1 MVLAQVPADTLEVQ
15 MERMCD
21 EGDYFGSL
29 HAAEQLMQHYSTAE
43 PPDSTH
49 YIHALSRHAKYLSYL
64 GRLDEALEEGETVR
78 SYHERHTGTQTA
90 EYATA
95 LLDLGGYH
103 SRSGHYPE
111 AVKIGEEVLK
121 LRKKLFGTNSVEYA
135 QSLNHLAKYLS
146 YVSQFRRA
154 IQLETE
160 AIEIRSRL
168 CGEDD
173 ATYAQMISNLAG
185 YYSRSGNYDKAVEY
199 GERAIEI
206 RSRLLGKH
214 HPDYAQ
220 SVNHLARYYSYKGD
234 YYRALSYGNRAVELR
249 REIYG
254 DLHPETAQS
263 LSNLAGY
270 YSRMGN
276 YLAAVK
282 KGREALDI
290 REKIMGHDHPDYAQS
305 VNNLGKYYYF
315 LGDYMKAV
323 EWGQKALELREQ
335 SGGRWTR
342 DYAQALSNLADYQDA
357 LGNTEEALRL
367 GTLAIVIRDSLL
379 GRQHPDYAESL
390 NSLAAYYYH
399 EGDYAAAV
407 RYGEQAVERNEA
419 ILSIGHPTYA
429 QSLSRLALYYDANL
443 QPDSAQSAAIRATD
457 RYTSV
462 ILQSFVNMTAT
473 ERTFYWHTVSHWY
486 LSTLP
491 RLTARHP
498 TQAMIENCY
507 NATLLAK
514 GILLN
519 SEIEMHNLILES
531 GDPQL
536 ADRYQRLQQTR
547 RLLSQQFEMPVA
559 KRTLN
564 VDSLFRIVRSEE
576 HLLVQKS
583 KVYGDYTQNL
593 RIDWTAVRDHLQPGE
608 LSVEFIRFQSNDG
621 DSTYYAA
628 LTLRSHYDTPH
639 FTVLTSDEAL
649 KKVRRRNRYTNDQLA
664 TLLLRSLEQELDSVT
679 TLYFSPAGELYN
691 LAIEAMPLWD
701 NGGYTGDRWQMYRL
715 SSTRCLAKPREDMP
729 LHEAT
734 VYGGLLYEVPQEKT
748 DWAAQQEE
756 DEEPVIITQTQV
768 LGETPVLPDSLHSS
782 GGVPYLP
789 GTLAEAD
796 EIAAQL
802 QQHGIH
808 PTLYTGTKGTEDSF
822 RQLATHSSQILHIA
836 THGFYWTEREAE
848 LTAKRKQLRFL
859 SMYRKD
865 ENPEDRMLLGSGLLL
880 TGANAALQGHEL
892 SPGHDDGILTAREIS
907 RTDLRSVHLVV
918 LSACQTGLG
927 TITGD
932 GVFGL
937 QRSFK
942 KAGCQTLLMSLWK
955 VDDRA
960 TAMLMENF
968 YQRLTEGH
976 TMQESL
982 HMAQKTVRD
991 YAPDAAKPDSHPF
1004 ANPFFWGGFILLDA
1018 LE

>member
-1 MVLAQVPADTLEVQ
+1 

-21 EGDYFGSL
+21 EGDYSGSL
-29 HAAEQLMQHYSTAE
+29 HAAEQLMLQYSTAE
-43 PPDSTH
+43 PPDSTR
-49 YIHALSRHAKYLSYL
+49 YIHALSRHAKFLSYL

-78 SYHERHTGTQTA
+78 SYHEHHTGTQTA

-146 YVSQFRRA
+146 YVSQFSRS

-160 AIEIRSRL
+160 ALDIRRRL
-168 CGEDD
+168 CGEND
-173 ATYAQMISNLAG
+173 ATYAQMVSNLAG
-185 YYSRSGNYDKAVEY
+185 YYSRSGNFDKAIEY
-199 GERAIEI
+199 GEQAIVI
-206 RSRLLGKH
+206 RSRVLGKH

-220 SVNHLARYYSYKGD
+220 SVNHLARYFSYKGD
-234 YYRALSYGNRAVELR
+234 HYRSLSYGNRAVELR

-254 DLHPETAQS
+254 EMHPETAQS

-276 YLAAVK
+276 YQAAVK

-290 REKIMGHDHPDYAQS
+290 REKVLGKDHPDYAQS

-315 LGDYMKAV
+315 LGDYSNAV
-323 EWGQKALELREQ
+323 EWGQQALELHEK

-342 DYAQALSNLADYQDA
+342 DYAQSLSNLADYQDA
-357 LGNTEEALRL
+357 MGNTSEALRL
-367 GTLAIVIRDSLL
+367 GTLSFVIRDSLL
-379 GRQHPDYAESL
+379 GRDNPDYAESL

-399 EGDYAAAV
+399 EGNYEAAV
-407 RYGEQAVERNEA
+407 RYGELAVERNEA
-419 ILSIGHPTYA
+419 ILSVGHPSYA
-429 QSLSRLALYYDANL
+429 QSLSRLALYYDANQ
-443 QPDSAQSAAIRATD
+443 QPDSAQSAAIRATE
-457 RYTSV
+457 RYTNV
-462 ILQSFVNMTAT
+462 ILLSFVNLTAT
-473 ERTFYWHTVSHWY
+473 ERTFYWHTVSRWY

-491 RLTARHP
+491 QLTAHHP
-498 TQAMIENCY
+498 TQAMIENTY

-531 GDPQL
+531 GDLQL
-536 ADRYQRLQQTR
+536 AERYQRLQQTR

-576 HLLVQKS
+576 HVLVQKS

-608 LSVEFIRFQSNDG
+608 LSVEFIRFRDTTT

-628 LTLRSHYDTPH
+628 FTLRSDYDTPH
-639 FTVLTSDEAL
+639 FTIVTSDEAL
-649 KKVRRRNRYTNDQLA
+649 KRVRRRNRYTNDQLA
-664 TLLLRSLEQELDSVT
+664 TLLLRPLEQELDSVT

-691 LAIEAMPLWD
+691 LAVEALPLWD
-701 NGGYTGDRWQMYRL
+701 DEGYTGDRWQMYRL
-715 SSTRCLAKPREDMP
+715 SSTRNLAKPHEDMP

-734 VYGGLLYEVPQEKT
+734 VYGGLLYEVPQERT
-748 DWAAQQEE
+748 DQAVQPDEG
-756 DEEPVIITQTQV
+756 EEPVIITQTQV
-768 LGETPVLPDSLHSS
+768 LGETPVLPDSLQQ
-782 GGVPYLP
+782 GGVKYLP

-796 EIAAQL
+796 DIASQL

-808 PTLYTGTKGTEDSF
+808 STLYTGRQGTEETF
-822 RQLATHSSQILHIA
+822 RQLGVNGTQVLHIA
-836 THGFYWTEREAE
+836 THGFYWTEREVDQ
-848 LTAKRKQLRFL
+848 TVQRKQLRFL

-865 ENPEDRMLLGSGLLL
+865 DNPEDRMLLGSGLLL
-880 TGANAALQGHEL
+880 TGANAALQGREV

-907 RTDLRSVHLVV
+907 RTDLRSVNLVV

-927 TITGD
+927 TVTGD

-976 TMQESL
+976 TMQASL
-982 HMAQKTVRD
+982 HMAQKAVRD

-1004 ANPFFWGGFILLDA
+1004 ANPFYWGGFILLDA

>member
-1 MVLAQVPADTLEVQ
+1 

-29 HAAEQLMQHYSTAE
+29 HAAEQLMLQYSTAE
-43 PPDSTH
+43 PPDSTR
-49 YIHALSRHAKYLSYL
+49 YIHALSRHAKFLSYL

-111 AVKIGEEVLK
+111 AVKIGEEVLQ

-160 AIEIRSRL
+160 ALDIRRRL
-168 CGEDD
+168 CGEND
-173 ATYAQMISNLAG
+173 ATYAQMVSNLAG
-185 YYSRSGNYDKAVEY
+185 YYSRSGNFDKAVEY
-199 GERAIEI
+199 GEQAIVI
-206 RSRLLGKH
+206 RSRVLGKH

-220 SVNHLARYYSYKGD
+220 SVNHLARYFSYKGD
-234 YYRALSYGNRAVELR
+234 YYRSLSYGNRAVELR

-254 DLHPETAQS
+254 EMHPETAQS

-290 REKIMGHDHPDYAQS
+290 REKVLGKDHPDYAQS

-315 LGDYMKAV
+315 LGDYSNAV
-323 EWGQKALELREQ
+323 EWGQQALELHEK

-342 DYAQALSNLADYQDA
+342 DYAQSLSNLADYQDA
-357 LGNTEEALRL
+357 MGNTSEALRL
-367 GTLAIVIRDSLL
+367 GTLSFVIRDSLL
-379 GRQHPDYAESL
+379 GHNHPDYAESL

-407 RYGEQAVERNEA
+407 RYGQQAVERNEA

-429 QSLSRLALYYDANL
+429 QSLSRLALYYDANQ
-443 QPDSAQSAAIRATD
+443 QPDSAQSAAIRATE
-457 RYTSV
+457 RYTGV

-473 ERTFYWHTVSHWY
+473 ERTFYWHTVSRWY

-491 RLTARHP
+491 QLTAHHP

-514 GILLN
+514 GLLLN

-564 VDSLFRIVRSEE
+564 IDSLFRLVRSEE
-576 HLLVQKS
+576 HVLVQKC

-593 RIDWTAVRDHLQPGE
+593 RIDWTAVRDRLKPGE
-608 LSVEFIRFQSNDG
+608 LAAEFIRFQSTDG

-628 LTLRSHYDTPH
+628 FTLRSDYDTPH
-639 FTVLTSDEAL
+639 FIVLTSDEAL
-649 KKVRRRNRYTNDQLA
+649 RQVRRRNRYTTPQLA
-664 TLLLRSLEQELDSVT
+664 TLLFRPLQTELDSVT
-679 TLYFSPAGELYN
+679 TLYFSPVGELYN
-691 LAIEAMPLWD
+691 LAVEALPLWD
-701 NGGYTGDRWQMYRL
+701 DGGYTGDRWQMYRL
-715 SSTRCLAKPREDMP
+715 SSTRHLAQTHPTP
-729 LHEAT
+729 TLHEAT
-734 VYGGLLYEVPQEKT
+734 VYGGLKYEIPPT
-748 DWAAQQEE
+748 NADSTGLHDDA
-756 DEEPVIITQTQV
+756 PVIITQTQV
-768 LGETPVLPDSLHSS
+768 MGEAPVLPDSLTSS

-796 EIAAQL
+796 EIATQL

-808 PTLYTGTKGTEDSF
+808 PTLYTGTEGTEDSF
-822 RQLATHSSQILHIA
+822 RQLATGGTQILHIA

-880 TGANAALQGHEL
+880 TGANAALQGQETT
-892 SPGHDDGILTAREIS
+892 SGHDDGILTAREIS
-907 RTDLRSVHLVV
+907 RTDLRSVSLVV

-927 TITGD
+927 TVTGD

-942 KAGCQTLLMSLWK
+942 KAGCETLLMSLWK

-960 TAMLMENF
+960 TAMLMEHF
-968 YQRLTEGH
+968 YRNLTDGH
-976 TMQESL
+976 TPQQAL
-982 HMAQKTVRD
+982 HAAQHAVRN
-991 YAPDAAKPDSHPF
+991 YAPDPSDPTRHPF
-1004 ANPFFWGGFILLDA
+1004 AHPFYWASFILLDA
-1018 LE
+1018 LQR

>member
-1 MVLAQVPADTLEVQ
+1 
-15 MERMCD
+15 MERLAD
-21 EGDYFGSL
+21 KGEYRSSL
-29 HAAEQLMQHYSTAE
+29 DAAEQLMARYSTAE
-43 PPDSTH
+43 PPDSTA
-49 YIHALSRHAKYLSYL
+49 YIHALTRHAKFLSYL
-64 GRLDEALEEGETVR
+64 GRLDEALDEGEVVR
-78 SYHERHTGTQTA
+78 SYHERHTGTKTA
-90 EYATA
+90 AYATA
-95 LLDLGGYH
+95 LLDLAGFH
-103 SRSGHYPE
+103 SRSGHYPA
-111 AVKIGEEVLK
+111 AVKLGEEVLK
-121 LRKKLFGTNSVEYA
+121 LRKTLFGTESVEYA

-146 YVSQFRRA
+146 YVSQFSRA
-154 IQLETE
+154 IALETE
-160 AIEIRSRL
+160 ALDIRSRL
-168 CGEDD
+168 CGEND

-206 RSRLLGKH
+206 RSRVLGKH

-315 LGDYMKAV
+315 LGDYMNAV

-357 LGNTEEALRL
+357 LDNTEEALRL

-379 GRQHPDYAESL
+379 GREHPDYAESL
-390 NSLAAYYYH
+390 NNLAAYYYH

-407 RYGEQAVERNEA
+407 RYGEQAVERNDA
-419 ILSIGHPTYA
+419 IFSVGHPSYA
-429 QSLSRLALYYDANL
+429 QSLSRLALYYDANQ

-457 RYTSV
+457 RYTGV
-462 ILQSFVNMTAT
+462 ILKSFVNMTAI
-473 ERTFYWHTVSHWY
+473 ERTFYWHTVSSWY

-491 RLTARHP
+491 QLTAHHP
-498 TQAMIENCY
+498 TQAMVENCY

-514 GILLN
+514 GLLLN
-519 SEIEMHNLILES
+519 SEIEMHKLILES
-531 GDPQL
+531 GDLQL

-547 RLLSQQFEMPVA
+547 RLLSQQFQMPVA

-564 VDSLFRIVRSEE
+564 IDSLFRLVRNEE
-576 HLLVQKS
+576 HVLVQKC
-583 KVYGDYTQNL
+583 KVYGDYTENL
-593 RIDWTAVRDHLQPGE
+593 KIDWTAVRDRLLPGE
-608 LSVEFIRFQSNDG
+608 LSAEFIRFTDADG

-628 LTLRSHYDTPH
+628 FTLRSDYDTPH

-649 KKVRRRNRYTNDQLA
+649 KQVRRRDRYSSDQLA
-664 TLLLRSLEQELDSVT
+664 TLLFRPLQHEFDGVT
-679 TLYFSPAGELYN
+679 TLYFSPTGELYN
-691 LAIEAMPLWD
+691 LAVEALPLWD
-701 NGGYTGDRWQMYRL
+701 DDGYTGDRWQMYRL
-715 SSTRCLAKPREDMP
+715 SSTRHLAQTHTASP
-729 LHEAT
+729 LHVAT
-734 VYGGLLYEVPQEKT
+734 VYGGLQYEVPDDT
-748 DWAAQQEE
+748 E
-756 DEEPVIITQTQV
+756 DLAETKRDDIIITETQV
-768 LGETPVLPDSLHSS
+768 MGERPVLPDSLQR
-782 GGVPYLP
+782 GDGVEYLP

-796 EIAAQL
+796 DIAAQL
-802 QQHGIH
+802 RQHGIQ
-808 PTLYTGTKGTEDSF
+808 PTLYTGTDGTEETF
-822 RQLATHSSQILHIA
+822 RQLADQGTQILHIA

-848 LTAKRKQLRFL
+848 LTAKRKHLRFL
-859 SMYRKD
+859 SMYKKD

-880 TGANAALQGHEL
+880 TGANAALQGHEV

-907 RTDLRSVHLVV
+907 RTDLRSVNLVV

-927 TITGD
+927 TVTGD

-960 TAMLMENF
+960 TAMLMEHF
-968 YQRLTEGH
+968 YQYLTEGH
-976 TMQESL
+976 PKQQAL
-982 HMAQKTVRD
+982 HKAQQDVRN
-991 YAPDAAKPDSHPF
+991 YAPDADQPDNHPF
-1004 ANPFFWGGFILLDA
+1004 ANPFYWAAFILLDA